1 MFIYNIFACVSYIIS
16 MSEVSKPVIIEEKTA
31 KIMNIISETDQQFG
45 QQINPTPG
53 EVKRIELIRKMKQDT
68 DKKEYMIM
76 FNCLMIGLSVVS
88 LVHFAL
94 YGTIISLVCV
104 MFCLIY
110 FVFIRKRLT
119 SATLQLAEYKNNF
132 DRYLWEGFY
141 LKEMRY
147 SAVKLAYF
155 IFFPFFVV
163 FLVDLI
169 RWDEKNTI
177 MWMSILIAAMLS
189 TLAWWIYFRD
199 DRDALESIESELK
212 SLKYM

>member
-1 MFIYNIFACVSYIIS
+1 
-16 MSEVSKPVIIEEKTA
+16 MSEDSKPVIFEAKTA
-31 KIMNIISETDQQFG
+31 RLMDIISETEKQFG
-45 QQINPTPG
+45 NQISPTPG
-53 EVKRIELIRKMKQDT
+53 EVKRLELIRKMKQDT

-76 FNCLMIGLSVVS
+76 FNILMIGLSLIS
-88 LVHFAL
+88 LVHFSM
-94 YGTIISLVCV
+94 YGAIISLVCV

-119 SATLQLAEYKNNF
+119 TATLNLSEYKNNF

-155 IFFPFFVV
+155 LFFPFFTV

-169 RWDEKNTI
+169 RGIENNTA
-177 MWMSILIAAMLS
+177 MWMAVLIASILS
-189 TLAWWIYFRD
+189 TLGWWIYFRD
-199 DRDALESIESELK
+199 DRDALKKIESDLK
-212 SLKYM
+212 SLEYI

>member
-1 MFIYNIFACVSYIIS
+1 MFIYNIFACVNYIIS
-16 MSEVSKPVIIEEKTA
+16 MSEVSKPVIFEEKTA

-53 EVKRIELIRKMKQDT
+53 EIKRIELIRKMKQDT

-119 SATLQLAEYKNNF
+119 SATLQLGEYKNNF

-199 DRDALESIESELK
+199 DRYALESIESELK